1 MQTPHWNNHN
11 SNIVSVVC
19 IELSEK
25 ERKHRK
31 ARYVTTIGHGEIIQ
45 SIKDWWTDAHF
56 GPWLFNVY
64 PLQRLFGIKWL
75 KIRHLGAYY
84 CVLFPWLILENLI
97 SQGPKS
103 WKPFGGQIRK
113 IYCGFPPISVKAS
126 EYFPK
131 GQPYVSIWPSPLTAR
146 HYLGGGSLFK
156 MPRLGPTT
164 SNSPDL
170 RTVFAMPKQGYGLQR
185 KAVQFRGWVRT
196 VWLSYPK

>member
-1 MQTPHWNNHN
+1 MRTLVHDCLMFTPSKDCLE
-11 SNIVSVVC
+11 SNGWRLDTWV
-19 IELSEK
+19 
-25 ERKHRK
+25 R
-31 ARYVTTIGHGEIIQ
+31 TTA
-45 SIKDWWTDAHF
+45 SF
-56 GPWLFNVY
+56 
-64 PLQRLFGIKWL
+64 
-75 KIRHLGAYY
+75 
-84 CVLFPWLILENLI
+84 FPWLILENLI

-103 WKPFGGQIRK
+103 WKPCGGQIRK